1 MTLSNATSKTPAL
14 ELVCQKIQQETRDV
28 KTFFFAKPQS
38 KNTLVFHYHAGQH
51 INFTVN
57 IAGKI
62 QHCCYTLSSSP
73 TNADYI
79 SITIKRIP
87 QGKVSNFFYDA
98 FTVGQTIVV
107 QQVNGDFYI
116 QEPVADQ
123 VLLISAGSGI
133 TPILSMLRFMVAK
146 KCKNEIIFIHSAKR
160 KTDIIA
166 QTDITNL
173 AKLHGNCHVIY
184 TLTDTKNSQWHGFQG
199 RLDKD
204 ILSNITQLH
213 NYQSYVCGPKGFR
226 ETVQALLIHL
236 GLPASH
242 YHEESFGNHNYSN
255 VIQDNTATE
264 SQPEL
269 PVTTTP
275 LVSEQNRNAKVVI
288 NFTRWHKR
296 YQGNKQA
303 TLLEQGEKAGLIL
316 PYSCRAGS
324 CGRCKAKLISGNVKQ
339 DQTEGL
345 SASEQRQGYILLC
358 SCTALTDIEISHE

>member
-1 MTLSNATSKTPAL
+1 MTLSNVTSKTPVL
-14 ELVCQKIQQETRDV
+14 ELVCQKIEQETRDV
-28 KTFFFAKPQS
+28 KTFFFSNPQS
-38 KNTLVFHYHAGQH
+38 KNKLVLPYHAGQY

-73 TNADYI
+73 TSADYI

-107 QQVNGDFYI
+107 EQVNGDFYLE
-116 QEPVADQ
+116 EPVAEK
-123 VLLISAGSGI
+123 VLLVSAGSGI

-146 KCKNEIIFIHSAKR
+146 KCKNEVIFIHSAKR

-166 QTDITNL
+166 QIDITNL
-173 AKLHGNCHVIY
+173 AKLHGSCHVIY
-184 TLTDTKNSQWHGFQG
+184 TLTDSKNSQWHGFQG
-199 RLDKD
+199 RLGKE
-204 ILSNITQLH
+204 ILSNITQLN

-226 ETVQALLIHL
+226 EKVQQLLIHL

-242 YHEESFGNHNYSN
+242 YHEESFGHYEYSN
-255 VIQDNTATE
+255 VIQDNTTTE
-264 SQPEL
+264 NQPEL
-269 PVTTTP
+269 PETKNS
-275 LVSEQNRNAKVVI
+275 LVSEQNNNAKVVI

-303 TLLEQGEKAGLIL
+303 TLLEQGEEAGLIL

-324 CGRCKAKLISGNVKQ
+324 CGRCKAKLISGKVQQNE
-339 DQTEGL
+339 TEGL
-345 SASEQRQGYILLC
+345 LASEQSQGYILLC